1 MKKLILI
8 FGVFSIICVI
18 VSSVAESK
26 INSANVTTA
35 TVSVSEDTKQD
46 MYTVVSENGKVV
58 VYRGDELYY
67 KTDTATSTLP
77 KTDQRKLLYGISAS
91 TKDELEKILQAYC
104 S

>member
-26 INSANVTTA
+26 INSANVITE
-35 TVSVSEDTKQD
+35 TVSVSENTDGD
-46 MYTVVSENGKVV
+46 VYTVKSENGKIV
-58 VYRGDELYY
+58 VYRKDELYY

-77 KTDQRKLLYGISAS
+77 KADQRKLLYGINAS
-91 TKDELEKILQAYC
+91 SKAEVDKILQAYC